1 MAAKLIMNSGE
12 GREIFQWSAGFNVG
26 LGEVDDQHAKLV
38 ELLNRLAQYHTS
50 ATFEGDVLTVFD
62 ELLAY
67 TAYHF
72 ATEDKLMRDYAEDR
86 AHVDTHRQAHRE
98 FIDMATAAR
107 TEAEASPNDATG
119 NTIVFLTNW
128 LIHHILGMD
137 RRLAMEIRR
146 TQKRR
151 NVPVTVGAIP
161 RAEHTI
167 DMLISAIDN
176 LYDRLG
182 QNAAEL
188 RESNQ
193 RLANE
198 LAKSRL
204 AEAELRIAATAFEVQ
219 EGILIADAQARILRV
234 NRAFCEITGYT
245 AEEVIGRNPRMFSSG
260 HQSGD
265 FYAAMWRSINMT
277 GNWRGELWNRRKS
290 GESYPAWLSI
300 TAVHDDEGK
309 PTHFVGTTTDI
320 APRKQAEDRIRNLAY
335 FDQLTQLPNR
345 RLMLDR
351 LDQSLSARTR
361 NDRHGAILML
371 DLDDFKSLNDSM
383 GHGVGDN
390 LLIEVARRLKSCV
403 RDDDTVA
410 RLGGDDFVVI
420 IGDLGAGGQAPVQA
434 ELVATKILEAL
445 AQPYQL
451 DIVEDG
457 VVQGTCQH
465 TTTSSIGI
473 AMFHD
478 RKVSA
483 EDLVT
488 RAETAM
494 YLAKKSGRQSHRFF
508 EEDMQ
513 QLVIRR
519 ASLERDLRVAIGER
533 LFELYYQP
541 QVDARGIVVGAEA
554 LVRWNHPERG
564 MIEPGEFIPLA
575 EETGLIVPLGHWV
588 IEEACRCLSIW
599 ARSDGLTDLTLAVN
613 VSAKHFSRPTFTDEV
628 LALIEHY
635 GITPGRLKLELTE
648 SHFLE
653 NPKVVIQRM
662 AQLKAHKVSFSM
674 DDFGTGYSS
683 LAYLKQLPLDQLKID
698 QSFVRDI
705 LSHANDAAIAKT
717 IVSLAQSLGLSVIA
731 EGVETEGQR
740 RFLLEHGCPTCQ
752 GYLFS
757 RPVPLKEFEA
767 FVARQ
772 ADCAENRRRQLR
784 ATAGKPLEGLSK
796 DEATAAPAGN
806 LGNILLFFVEIF
818 AISLLNYLFT
828 TTSQFGGP
836 IHISLDVLYCLPI
849 IQVARMA
856 SIGDLIGH
864 SDSNIATYFGI
875 FISIAWSATE
885 LAIVWPDFPLASALL
900 NVFTRSIVLTLLGR
914 MVLKLWRSSASAK
927 RDPLTNLANRRG
939 LLERLESERI
949 RSARSG
955 KPFSLL
961 YIDMDN
967 LKALNDQHGHA
978 AGDEGLKL
986 IANILRSCS
995 RESDVPARLGG
1006 DEFLLL
1012 LPNTASQY
1020 CEILINRIMAA
1031 TTDCVLDCGWPISVS
1046 VGHVTSL
1053 GRDREVE
1060 SLMQAADRSMYE
1072 AKQSKRMAVA

>member
-1 MAAKLIMNSGE
+1 MNCVE

-50 ATFEGDVLTVFD
+50 ATFEDDVLKVFD
-62 ELLAY
+62 ELMAY

-72 ATEDKLMRDYAEDR
+72 ATEDKLMRDHAEDL
-86 AHVDTHRQAHRE
+86 AHVDAHRQAHRE
-98 FIDMATAAR
+98 FIEMASAAR
-107 TEAEASPNDATG
+107 NEAETSPNEATG

-137 RRLAMEIRR
+137 RRLAMEVRR

-151 NVPVTVGAIP
+151 NIPVTVGAIP
-161 RAEHTI
+161 HAEHTI

-176 LYDRLG
+176 LYERLG
-182 QNAAEL
+182 QNVAEL

-193 RLANE
+193 RLAGE

-234 NRAFCEITGYT
+234 NRAFCEISGYT

-260 HQSGD
+260 IQSSD
-265 FYAAMWRSINMT
+265 FYASMWKSINAT
-277 GNWRGELWNRRKS
+277 GSWHGEIWNRRKN
-290 GESYPAWLSI
+290 GESYPARLSI
-300 TAVHDDEGK
+300 TSVRSDEGE
-309 PTHFVGTTTDI
+309 PTHYVSTTTDL
-320 APRKQAEDRIRNLAY
+320 APRKHAEDRIKNLAY

-351 LDQSLSARTR
+351 LDRLLSARAR

-390 LLIEVARRLKSCV
+390 LLIEVARRLQSCV

-410 RLGGDDFVVI
+410 RLGGDDFVVVL
-420 IGDLGAGGQAPVQA
+420 GDLGTEDRAPMQA
-434 ELVATKILEAL
+434 EFVAAKIQEAL

-451 DIVEDG
+451 DIVIDG
-457 VVQGTCQH
+457 VIHGTCRH
-465 TTTSSIGI
+465 TATSSIGI
-473 AMFHD
+473 ALFKD

-483 EDLVT
+483 ESLVT

-508 EEDMQ
+508 EDDMQ

-533 LFELYYQP
+533 QFELYYQP
-541 QVDARGIVVGAEA
+541 QVDARGLVVGAEG

-564 MIEPGEFIPLA
+564 VIEPGEFIPLA

-588 IEEACRCLSIW
+588 IEEACRCLSTW
-599 ARSDGLTDLTLAVN
+599 ATSHALSELTLAVN
-613 VSAKHFSRPTFTDEV
+613 VSAKHFSQPTFTDEV
-628 LALIEHY
+628 LALVEHY
-635 GITPGRLKLELTE
+635 GVTPGRLKLELTE

-653 NPKVVIQRM
+653 NPADVIQRM
-662 AQLKAHKVSFSM
+662 ARLKAQSIKFSM

-705 LSHANDAAIAKT
+705 LTHANDAAIAKT

-731 EGVETEGQR
+731 EGVETDAQR
-740 RFLLEHGCPTCQ
+740 RFLIEHGCPTCQ

-757 RPVPLKEFEA
+757 RPVPVDAFEA
-767 FVARQ
+767 IVDRQ
-772 ADCAENRRRQLR
+772 AKLANTRLQQSIDSRLNLKDAESVG
-784 ATAGKPLEGLSK
+784 TTPTLS
-796 DEATAAPAGN
+796 GN
-806 LGNILLFFVEIF
+806 ARGILIF
-818 AISLLNYLFT
+818 ALEIVTISLLNYSFAT
-828 TTSQFGGP
+828 TQFGVP
-836 IHISLDVLYCLPI
+836 TYISLDILYCLPI
-849 IQVARMA
+849 IQAARMA

-875 FISIAWSATE
+875 VISTAWSATE
-885 LAIVWPDFPLASALL
+885 LAIAWPDFPLTSALL
-900 NVFTRSIVLTLLGR
+900 NVFTRSIVLTLLSR
-914 MVLKLWRSSASAK
+914 MVLKLWRSSALGK
-927 RDPLTNLANRRG
+927 IDQLTNLANRRG

-949 RSARSG
+949 RSSRSG
-955 KPFSLL
+955 RPYSLL

-967 LKALNDQHGHA
+967 LKILNDQHGHT
-978 AGDEGLKL
+978 AGDEGLRQ
-986 IANILRSCS
+986 IAKILSKCC
-995 RESDVPARLGG
+995 RESDVPARIGG
-1006 DEFLLL
+1006 DEFLVL
-1012 LPNTASQY
+1012 LPNTASQC
-1020 CEILINRIMAA
+1020 CEILVNRIKAA
-1031 TTDCVLDCGWPISVS
+1031 TKDCILDCGWPISVS
-1046 VGHVTSL
+1046 VGHVTSV
-1053 GRDREVE
+1053 GRECEIE
-1060 SLMQAADRSMYE
+1060 SLMQAADQSMYV
-1072 AKQSKRMAVA
+1072 AKRIDHMAVA